1 MPKSTARSCGEEEI
15 TLVADGF
22 SGDQDLEYAMAKIL
36 KELFDIFKKKQK
48 SYGPKN
54 ISTFGERGVVVRMND
69 KLQRLIRL
77 VWEDVANPLQDESIR
92 DTYIDM
98 ADYALIAILVR
109 EGVWP
114 E

>member
-1 MPKSTARSCGEEEI
+1 MPAPESEKTV

-22 SGDQDLEYAMAKIL
+22 SGDQDLEYAMAQL
-36 KELFDIFKKKQK
+36 LNELFSIFKKKQK

-77 VWEDVANPLQDESIR
+77 VWDGVANPLQDENIR

-98 ADYALIAILVR
+98 ADYALIALLVR
-109 EGVWP
+109 DGKWP